1 VILLDAAHL
10 FDRTLPESAAWV
22 LESLFEL
29 DEMKGGSSLTKDE
42 RRKRAQVL
50 YRRMLDALEPLREPT
65 PPEHSRDSEPFRQWF
80 TEAVLLWI
88 RFAKSGSA
96 PLIDTIGSETL
107 KTFPI
112 DLPLDESSSAKV
124 KDAVKTA
131 FGWSPEDFGAVERR
145 VEHLTSNLELKRAIT
160 GALAAYLGGA
170 DRLDGAGRLELMREF
185 YGEVPFRP
193 GEIDVLVASTAVFF
207 FVPRK
212 GNVLDVPDWKQRS
225 PEEKQQVQAFF
236 ARVDAANNAET
247 RRFPSFGFYE
257 PEGMSEELLGGLASA
272 AGVPEQVVKATLSTM
287 FSMIPSSLHAQ
298 YLVHDLWGHTWQEA
312 VNEFESEYA
321 LLPQLERSLS
331 PADGP
336 EFGGEGTPT
345 LGSAFVPQNG
355 RVTLDEAKLLAFAEA
370 DLRGR
375 VRVATSV
382 ALSEVLADFME
393 SKFSR
398 ARPALELPTS
408 SLIPSTSLKIDLTIG
423 DTRAQV
429 RRYSKPYRKLAVDP
443 EERARLCREL
453 VGLGLPYAGLEEAV
467 VRAGRS
473 MWLAFAPAFD
483 DTLVP
488 EPAEGRAGEIRSTVL
503 RRLLLQFALT
513 MVDFERALDWARP
526 EAAQKEPWRDP
537 ATCPDF
543 LAVAFTHFYEQ
554 DRAKNF
560 WHIDQVSRNEFAGAC
575 ERLRRALSD

>member
-1 VILLDAAHL
+1 VSLLDAAHL
-10 FDRTLPESAAWV
+10 FDRTLPEASAWV
-22 LESLFEL
+22 LEALFEL
-29 DEMKGGSSLTKDE
+29 DELKGGSALTKDD
-42 RRKRAQVL
+42 RRKRAQAL
-50 YRRMLDALEPLREPT
+50 YRRLLDGLEPLREPT
-65 PPEHSRDSEPFRQWF
+65 PPEHGRDSPSFRQWF

-96 PLIDTIGSETL
+96 PLIDTVGSETL
-107 KTFPI
+107 KTFPV
-112 DLPLDESSSAKV
+112 DLPLD
-124 KDAVKTA
+124 DAGSVRVREAVMQA
-131 FGWSPEDFGAVERR
+131 FDWTPDDFAAVERR
-145 VEHLTSNLELKRAIT
+145 IEHMTSNLELKRSIT
-160 GALAAYLGGA
+160 QALAAHL
-170 DRLDGAGRLELMREF
+170 REAGRLDDAGRLQLMREF
-185 YGEVPFRP
+185 YGDVPFRP
-193 GEIDVLVASTAVFF
+193 GEVDVLVASTAVFF

-212 GNVLDVPDWKQRS
+212 GNALDVPNWKERA
-225 PEEKQQVQAFF
+225 PEEQQRVQAFF
-236 ARVDAANNAET
+236 AKVDLQNNAET
-247 RRFPSFGFYE
+247 RRFPAFGFYE
-257 PEGMSEELLGGLASA
+257 PEGMSEELLGGLARA
-272 AGVPEQVVKATLSTM
+272 AGVPEEVVKATLSTM

-321 LLPQLERSLS
+321 LLPQLDRSLR

-336 EFGGEGTPT
+336 EFGGEGAPT
-345 LGSAFVPQNG
+345 FGSAFVAQNG
-355 RVTLDEAKLLAFAEA
+355 RVTLDEARLLAFADA

-375 VRVATSV
+375 IRVATSV
-382 ALSEVLADFME
+382 PLSEVLADFME

-408 SLIPSTSLKIDLTIG
+408 SLIPSTSLKIDLTIA

-429 RRYSKPYRKLAVDP
+429 RRYAKPYRKLAVDP

-488 EPAEGRAGEIRSTVL
+488 EPAEGRSGEIRSTVL

-513 MVDFERALDWARP
+513 MVDFERALEWARP

-575 ERLRRALSD
+575 ERLRRALAD